1 MPMVVERKWVCDVAG
16 CGFEKEA
23 DSEIIGV
30 AYHFLKWLDLPHGW
44 TYMNL
49 SSLSNI
55 SRQSSIVGHFGLVC
69 PNHKIE
75 IDRVVEGEPQPDP
88 ETVKQAMEDVKAGK
102 SRTAKEI
109 LDEIR
114 DRD

>member
-1 MPMVVERKWVCDVAG
+1 MPMIVDRKWVCDVPG
-16 CGFEKEA
+16 CRHEEKAAAELL
-23 DSEIIGV
+23 GV

-44 TYMNL
+44 SYVPG
-49 SSLSNI
+49 
-55 SRQSSIVGHFGLVC
+55 VGSYGLVC
-69 PNHKIE
+69 PKHTVG
-75 IDRVVEGEPQPDP
+75 IDQEPKPDP